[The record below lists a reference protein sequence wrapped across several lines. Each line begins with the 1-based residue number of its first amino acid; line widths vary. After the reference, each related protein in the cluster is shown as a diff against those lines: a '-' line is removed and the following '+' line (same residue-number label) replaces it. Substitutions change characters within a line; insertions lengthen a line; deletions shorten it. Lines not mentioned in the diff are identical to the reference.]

1 MPAVDDDIRADFLV
15 EAGDLIEKLGGQL
28 VELESRPDDSDLLN
42 AIFRAFHTVKGGAGF
57 LGIGPLV
64 ELCHATEDVFN
75 ALRNGKR
82 TVDAALMD
90 AVLQAVDLVQAMMA
104 SVSAGDEP
112 QAAPPE
118 LIEGLHALLDEEAA
132 PVKAAKPEP
141 VVATAASSDTISED
155 EFDALLD
162 KLDADKKKATA
173 RPSDTISEDEFDALL
188 DKLDAEK
195 KQQAE
200 PKKGAD
206 KDLITDD
213 EFESLLDQMAAE
225 KKSAKSTPSPRD
237 SGERVGVRGYFTSR
251 KSSGLRSTKSCQMSA
266 MARRWPAKVRRWA
279 ASLRRHQRW
288 SSLP

>member
-28 VELESRPDDSDLLN
+28 VELESRPDDTDLLN

-82 TVDAALMD
+82 AVDAALMD

-104 SVSAGDEP
+104 SVSEGREP
-112 QAAPPE
+112 QGAPPA
-118 LIEGLHALLDEEAA
+118 LIEGLHALLDDAPAASPEKAAEAA
-132 PVKAAKPEP
+132 PVAASS
-141 VVATAASSDTISED
+141 SSDTITDD

-162 KLDADKKKATA
+162 QLEA
-173 RPSDTISEDEFDALL
+173 R
-188 DKLDAEK
+188 K
-195 KQQAE
+195 KQDKEVSTPA
-200 PKKGAD
+200 PKAKGA

-213 EFESLLDQMAAE
+213 EFDALLDQLNAE
-225 KKSAKSTPSPRD
+225 KKSAKAPALSPPAKATPAHSEPTPKAPAAAPAAASTPTPPAETSV
-237 SGERVGVRGYFTSR
+237 RVDTVKLDR
-251 KSSGLRSTKSCQMSA
+251 
-266 MARRWPAKVRRWA
+266 
-279 ASLRRHQRW
+279 
-288 SSLP
+288 